1 MGAAAWVARDFPSP
15 KFLANARGAASSS
28 ARRSYDGEM
37 SISLSCHSDGVAY
50 SVSAGDGF
58 TRLRR
63 RESMTSVSSDPES
76 PEQRER
82 ADARLIERIVQRD
95 QKALA
100 ELYDR
105 FSGPLYG
112 TALRVLRDPAE
123 AQDVVHDVFV
133 TLWEKAATF
142 ELTRGSAFSWA
153 VTLVRNRA
161 IDRVRMRRRR
171 AELLSD
177 ALPADLGYVDSGS
190 STSGGE
196 LAAESDDARAVRAA
210 VATLPLEQKRALE
223 LAFFSGL
230 TQEEIARKLSEPL
243 GTVKARIRRGL
254 IKLRD
259 SLAQR
264 L

>member
-1 MGAAAWVARDFPSP
+1 
-15 KFLANARGAASSS
+15 
-28 ARRSYDGEM
+28 M
-37 SISLSCHSDGVAY
+37 SISLSCFPARHFHAVA
-50 SVSAGDGF
+50 DW
-58 TRLRR
+58 
-63 RESMTSVSSDPES
+63 ESGAHQRPPGRMTSPEIPES
-76 PEQRER
+76 PQPDERQRV
-82 ADARLIERIVQRD
+82 DAHLLQRVAQGD
-95 QKALA
+95 KQAFS

-112 TALRVLRDPAE
+112 SAVRILRDPTE
-123 AQDVVHDVFV
+123 AQDVVHDAFV

-142 ELTRGSAFSWA
+142 ETTRGSAFSWA

-171 AELLSD
+171 AELLAESAPD
-177 ALPADLGYVDSGS
+177 DLGYDEGGGVASGNDS
-190 STSGGE
+190 
-196 LAAESDDARAVRAA
+196 AALGDDARAVRAA
-210 VATLPLEQKRALE
+210 VETLPLEQKRALE
-223 LAFFSGL
+223 MAFFGGL